1 MAIKVSLRESL
12 SAAFSESKGCGQRN
26 SYHLNIHQYVRIS
39 HKNSFRSMMQ
49 LAFGNIISDAF
60 KTHTLQIVVMGSG
73 GVGKSAITNRFVNK
87 SFADEWNPTIE
98 DFYTQTVTLEENG
111 VQSRHQV
118 EIIDTAGQVCAS
130 FA

>member
-12 SAAFSESKGCGQRN
+12 SAAFSESKGCGQ
-26 SYHLNIHQYVRIS
+26 SDHLNIHQYVRIS

-87 SFADEWNPTIE
+87 SFADHWNPTIE
-98 DFYTQTVTLEENG
+98 DFYNQTVTLEENG

>member
-1 MAIKVSLRESL
+1 
-12 SAAFSESKGCGQRN
+12 
-26 SYHLNIHQYVRIS
+26 
-39 HKNSFRSMMQ
+39 MMQ
-49 LAFGNIISDAF
+49 YILKLAFGNIISDAF
-60 KTHTLQIVVMGSG
+60 KTPTLQIVVMGSG

-130 FA
+130 FACSCFNFGVSMFLKWLRFVNFSGPVQGYDQQVLQNR

>member
-1 MAIKVSLRESL
+1 
-12 SAAFSESKGCGQRN
+12 
-26 SYHLNIHQYVRIS
+26 
-39 HKNSFRSMMQ
+39 MMQ
-49 LAFGNIISDAF
+49 YIIKLAFGNIISDAF

-118 EIIDTAGQVCAS
+118 EIIDTAGQVSAS

>member
-1 MAIKVSLRESL
+1 M
-12 SAAFSESKGCGQRN
+12 GC
-26 SYHLNIHQYVRIS
+26 
-39 HKNSFRSMMQ
+39 
-49 LAFGNIISDAF
+49 
-60 KTHTLQIVVMGSG
+60 G

-87 SFADEWNPTIE
+87 SFSDQWNPTIE

-130 FA
+130 LAKLLL

>member
-1 MAIKVSLRESL
+1 MTTLILE
-12 SAAFSESKGCGQRN
+12 
-26 SYHLNIHQYVRIS
+26 
-39 HKNSFRSMMQ
+39 

-87 SFADEWNPTIE
+87 SFADHWNPTIE
-98 DFYTQTVTLEENG
+98 DFYNQTVTLEENG